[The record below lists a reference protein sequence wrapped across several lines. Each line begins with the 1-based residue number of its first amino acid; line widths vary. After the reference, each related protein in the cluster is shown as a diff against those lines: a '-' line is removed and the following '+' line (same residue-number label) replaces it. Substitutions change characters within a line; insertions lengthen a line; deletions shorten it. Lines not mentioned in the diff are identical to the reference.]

1 MELHRLV
8 PRSVSLFTAVL
19 VLALAGVARADST
32 PAFDANYASHPKT
45 WFDAVSE
52 TDYFNT
58 SLTRSWQLNETCD
71 DTGAFTMA
79 SYNIFHN
86 VPFVTDFGD
95 EMEQSLGKVTKCAD
109 VLAFQEAWDYDDIIE
124 DGPKADLAARG
135 YSMLTPSGYYCD
147 DSLDGAIENDCSGL
161 VLFYKSGTTL
171 VKELPF
177 QAFTDVNGVDVHK
190 EKGVWGVIL
199 AKAGRYY
206 YVFTTHFTYGNNS
219 HMDGDSAS
227 DSSRI
232 SNMKQ
237 SLAYIRAQVTANR
250 ASYPPATVLFGGD
263 FNADF
268 TSATASTK
276 GHQLLVQA
284 LADGSFS
291 EPYAYRQ
298 ASAVMGAYETAGF
311 QSNWVGTSVDTG
323 PNGMATGLKA
333 DFDAVLVGKQA
344 AFGTCAT
351 TVVGYSGWS
360 PAWKTLDGT
369 QRLWPYY
376 THSDHYGRWVKVK
389 PGC

>member
-1 MELHRLV
+1 M
-8 PRSVSLFTAVL
+8 A
-19 VLALAGVARADST
+19 LALTGVARAEST
-32 PAFDANYASHPKT
+32 PTFDANYASHPKS

-52 TDYFNT
+52 ADYFNP

-71 DTGAFTMA
+71 DSGAFSMA
-79 SYNIFHN
+79 TYNIFHN

-109 VLAFQEAWDYDDIIE
+109 VLVLQEAWDYDDIIQ

-135 YSMLTPSGYYCD
+135 YSMATPSGYYCGD
-147 DSLDGAIENDCSGL
+147 TLDGAIENDCSGL

-171 VKELPF
+171 VKALGF
-177 QAFTDVNGVDVHK
+177 QAFTDVNGPDVHK
-190 EKGVWGVIL
+190 EKGVWGAIL
-199 AKAGRYY
+199 AKGGRYY
-206 YVFTTHFTYGNNS
+206 YVFTTHFTYGYNS
-219 HMDGDSAS
+219 HLDGDSAS

-237 SLAYIRAQVTANR
+237 SLAYIRAQVSANR
-250 ASYPPATVLFGGD
+250 ASYPPAAVLFGGD

-268 TSATASTK
+268 NSTAAATK

-284 LADGSFS
+284 LADSSFS

-298 ASAVMGAYETAGF
+298 AGAVMGAHETAGF
-311 QSNWVGTSVDTG
+311 QSCWVGSSVDTG
-323 PNGMATGLKA
+323 PNGMASGIKA
-333 DFDAVLVGKQA
+333 DLDTVLLGSPA
-344 AFGTCAT
+344 AFGTCAAS
-351 TVVGYSGWS
+351 VIGYSGWA